1 MSWDCYSLKG
11 YSFWRFDRTCG
22 PGLPLNGG
30 GVAVYFR
37 ERFDM
42 KRIYLDHIDGRLEY
56 ICVLGKVQGLRL
68 CVCVVYK
75 PPNIPYSCFASLFH
89 ALFIDMLSQ
98 VDEVILMGDF
108 NVDLLGN
115 NKPEF
120 KYFRNL
126 LASMNL
132 AQIVNEPTRET
143 DNTAALID
151 HIIVR
156 NSLSNMTVGVVDT
169 SKILDGRGKRITD
182 HKLVFCDCPCKT
194 KERMKE
200 KFISY
205 RELSKVDLQMFS
217 SELSSIEWHGIEIQ
231 SDVDDAV
238 DMLTAGIMQ
247 VFDACAPLV
256 KKRVTKRK
264 APWRNSEIMLLT
276 CTKNQLKKDLL
287 CRNDARAKAAYSSAR
302 NKLNYA
308 VRKAKKDYFAAKLKC
323 SDSKSFWATLRA
335 GDLKVGTAGGSISV
349 NISPDEINRYFA
361 GLGGDNSVNP
371 ERLGFYKHA
380 TCEKVQDKFQ
390 FRQVSESEVKNI
402 INSISTAAFGID
414 GISIIMVRA
423 VLLWPIPLWMEKSL
437 VIPLPKNS
445 NPTSVSELRPI
456 SILPVLSKVST
467 MWFRSYLIDRTQV
480 TRVNDRLSGIA
491 LRESGVPQGLKRQ
504 DKLRIFEAEKA
515 MKDIKKKAKEVRKT
529 VKRRIFENE
538 EDPDDPAYGY
548 GAH

>member
-1 MSWDCYSLKG
+1 
-11 YSFWRFDRTCG
+11 
-22 PGLPLNGG
+22 
-30 GVAVYFR
+30 
-37 ERFDM
+37 
-42 KRIYLDHIDGRLEY
+42 
-56 ICVLGKVQGLRL
+56 
-68 CVCVVYK
+68 
-75 PPNIPYSCFASLFH
+75 
-89 ALFIDMLSQ
+89 MLSQ

-132 AQIVNEPTRET
+132 PQIVNEPTRET
-143 DNTAALID
+143 DNTAALND

-217 SELSSIEWHGIEIQ
+217 SELSSIEWHGIELQ

-264 APWRNSEIMLLT
+264 APWQNSEIMLLT

-287 CRNDARAKAAYSSAR
+287 CRKDARAKAAYSSAR

-423 VLLWPIPLWMEKSL
+423 VSPFCIGAITHIINLSLSSGRFPSGWKKSL

-456 SILPVLSKVST
+456 SILPVLSKLRTLKNQAKKTEEVEST
-467 MWFRSYLIDRTQV
+467 TDYPLLTSISLVQ
-480 TRVNDRLSGIA
+480 
-491 LRESGVPQGLKRQ
+491 
-504 DKLRIFEAEKA
+504 
-515 MKDIKKKAKEVRKT
+515 
-529 VKRRIFENE
+529 
-538 EDPDDPAYGY
+538 
-548 GAH
+548 